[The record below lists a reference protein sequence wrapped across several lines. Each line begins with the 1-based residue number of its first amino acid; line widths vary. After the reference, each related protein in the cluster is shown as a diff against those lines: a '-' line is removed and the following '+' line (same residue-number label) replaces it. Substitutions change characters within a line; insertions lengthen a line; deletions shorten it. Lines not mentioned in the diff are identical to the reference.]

1 MHFGDDL
8 FSASKIMEYEISGK
22 EYLEDLQINYVVK
35 TNCINYFSVMIKE
48 KETIKGFT
56 LNQLKEH
63 FISIGE
69 PSFRA
74 EQVFK
79 WIYGDMVDDF
89 DSMNNL
95 PKSLRNKLA
104 EKFIIDTLRYSTTAI
119 STSTGTKKYIFETNE
134 GHKIESV
141 VIPEKKRT
149 TLCISTQ
156 VGCPLDCK
164 FCATGLMGFKK
175 NLTAGEIFDQF
186 KLASKDYKESVI
198 TNIVYMGM
206 GEPLL
211 NFNETVKSLEIF
223 AEELT
228 TGISLK
234 KITVSTAGIA
244 PKIKELEETGLK
256 VKLAFSLHSCFED
269 IRNKIMPIN
278 KKYSLKENIEA
289 LKSYAMKTKTRITFE
304 YVMLNE
310 INDRDEDIKALARLM
325 STIPSKLNIIPF
337 NSLEH
342 MNPSGLAGQL
352 KSTPMERIQ
361 EFADKLRAK
370 NITVMLRNTQGD
382 DIAAACG
389 QLAIKSLT
397 PALSNQ
403 SRRGR
408 ASTEGEGV

>member
-1 MHFGDDL
+1 MKSQQRI
-8 FSASKIMEYEISGK
+8 FSGNYTFNYIVRRTQKDYFWIM
-22 EYLEDLQINYVVK
+22 V
-35 TNCINYFSVMIKE
+35 KE
-48 KETIKGFT
+48 KEKHTLKGLT
-56 LNQLKEH
+56 LPELRDY
-63 FISIGE
+63 FFSTGE
-69 PSFRA
+69 PTFRA

-79 WIYGDMVDDF
+79 WMYGDMVNSF
-89 DSMNNL
+89 EEMSNL
-95 PKSLRNKLA
+95 PKTLRSKLS
-104 EKFIIDTLRYSTTAI
+104 EKLFMDTLKYSMIEI
-119 STSTGTKKYIFETNE
+119 SPSTGTKKYILETSE

-186 KLASKDYKESVI
+186 KLASKDYKESEI

-211 NFNETVKSLEIF
+211 NFKETVKSLQIF

-256 VKLAFSLHSCFED
+256 VKLAFSLHSFFEE
-269 IRNKIMPIN
+269 IRDKIMPIN

-304 YVMLNE
+304 YVMLDGV
-310 INDRDEDIKALARLM
+310 NDRDEDIKALARLM

-342 MNPSGLAGQL
+342 MNPSGLAGKL
-352 KSTPMERIQ
+352 RSTPMDRIHR
-361 EFADKLRAK
+361 FADKLREK

-389 QLAIKSLT
+389 QLATKLQSL
-397 PALSNQ
+397 
-403 SRRGR
+403 
-408 ASTEGEGV
+408 

>member
-1 MHFGDDL
+1 
-8 FSASKIMEYEISGK
+8 
-22 EYLEDLQINYVVK
+22 
-35 TNCINYFSVMIKE
+35 MIKE
-48 KETIKGFT
+48 KQTIKGYT
-56 LNQLKEH
+56 LPELKEY
-63 FISIGE
+63 FLSEGE
-69 PSFRA
+69 PAFRA

-79 WIYGDMVDDF
+79 WMYGDMVDEF
-89 DSMNNL
+89 YEMNNL
-95 PKSLRNKLA
+95 PKALRNKLA
-104 EKFIIDTLRYSTTAI
+104 ENFIIDTLLYSTSEI
-119 STSTGTKKYIFETNE
+119 SPSTKTKKYIFKTIE
-134 GHKIESV
+134 GNKIESV

-164 FCATGLMGFKK
+164 FCATGLMGYKK

-186 KLASKDYKESVI
+186 KLVSKDYKDSAI

-211 NFNETVKSLEIF
+211 NFKETVKSLEIF

-228 TGISLK
+228 KGISLK

-244 PKIKELEETGLK
+244 PKIKELEETELK
-256 VKLAFSLHSCFED
+256 VKLAFSLHSCFDE
-269 IRNKIMPIN
+269 IRSKIMPIN

-304 YVMLNE
+304 YVMLDG

-352 KSTPMERIQ
+352 RSTPIERIQ
-361 EFADKLRAK
+361 GFADKLREK

-389 QLAIKSLT
+389 QLATKLQSL
-397 PALSNQ
+397 
-403 SRRGR
+403 
-408 ASTEGEGV
+408 

>member
-1 MHFGDDL
+1 M
-8 FSASKIMEYEISGK
+8 IVK
-22 EYLEDLQINYVVK
+22 EENHQKKSLKGLTLEEMRNY
-35 TNCINYFSVMIKE
+35 
-48 KETIKGFT
+48 
-56 LNQLKEH
+56 
-63 FISIGE
+63 FISIKE
-69 PSFRA
+69 PPFRA

-79 WIYGDMVDDF
+79 WIYGDKVDNF
-89 DSMNNL
+89 DEMNNL
-95 PKSLRNKLA
+95 PKSLRQKLS
-104 EKFIIDTLRYSTTAI
+104 EEFSIDTLSYLTSEI
-119 STSTGTKKYIFETNE
+119 STSTKTKKYIFETADGNQ
-134 GHKIESV
+134 IESV
-141 VIPEKKRT
+141 IIPERKRT

-164 FCATGLMGFKK
+164 FCATGLMGYTK

-186 KLASKDYKESVI
+186 KLASKDYTDSEI

-211 NFNETVKSLEIF
+211 NFKETVKSLEIF

-278 KKYSLKENIEA
+278 KKYALKENIDA
-289 LKSYAMKTKTRITFE
+289 LKSYAAKTNTRITFE
-304 YVMLNE
+304 YVMLE
-310 INDRDEDIKALARLM
+310 GVNDRDEDVRALARLM

-342 MNPSGLAGQL
+342 MNPSGLSGKL
-352 KSTPMERIQ
+352 RSTPMDRIQ
-361 EFADKLRAK
+361 KFAAKLREK

-389 QLAIKSLT
+389 QLAVKSKIQT
-397 PALSNQ
+397 
-403 SRRGR
+403 R
-408 ASTEGEGV
+408 

>member
-1 MHFGDDL
+1 
-8 FSASKIMEYEISGK
+8 
-22 EYLEDLQINYVVK
+22 
-35 TNCINYFSVMIKE
+35 MIKE
-48 KETIKGFT
+48 KQTIKGFT
-56 LNQLKEH
+56 LKELKEY

-74 EQVFK
+74 KQVFK

-89 DSMNNL
+89 SEMSNL
-95 PKSLRNKLA
+95 PKSLRSKLA
-104 EKFIIDTLRYSTTAI
+104 EKFSIDTLCYSTSETSP
-119 STSTGTKKYIFETNE
+119 STRTKKYIFETVE
-134 GHKIESV
+134 GNKIESV

-164 FCATGLMGFKK
+164 FCATGLMGYKK

-186 KLASKDYKESVI
+186 KLASRDYKESEI

-211 NFNETVKSLEIF
+211 NFKETVKSLEIF
-223 AEELT
+223 SEELT
-228 TGISLK
+228 TDISLK

-244 PKIKELEETGLK
+244 PKIKELGETGLK

-304 YVMLNE
+304 YVMLNG

-342 MNPSGLAGQL
+342 MNPTGLAGKL
-352 KSTPMERIQ
+352 RSTPIERIQ
-361 EFADKLRAK
+361 EFADKLREK

-382 DIAAACG
+382 DISAACG
-389 QLAIKSLT
+389 QLAYPQT
-397 PALSNQ
+397 PFPRKGA
-403 SRRGR
+403 
-408 ASTEGEGV
+408 

>member
-1 MHFGDDL
+1 MV
-8 FSASKIMEYEISGK
+8 K
-22 EYLEDLQINYVVK
+22 ELD
-35 TNCINYFSVMIKE
+35 
-48 KETIKGFT
+48 TIKGFT
-56 LNQLKEH
+56 LPDLNEY
-63 FISIGE
+63 FISEGE

-95 PKSLRNKLA
+95 PKSLRKRLS
-104 EKFIIDTLRYSTTAI
+104 EKFYLDTLQYSTSEI
-119 STSTGTKKYIFETNE
+119 SKSTGTKKYIFETNE
-134 GHKIESV
+134 GDKIESV

-164 FCATGLMGFKK
+164 FCATGLMGYKK

-186 KLASKDYKESVI
+186 KLASKDYQESQI

-211 NFNETVKSLEIF
+211 NFNETVKSLQIF

-256 VKLAFSLHSCFED
+256 VKLAFSLHSCFDE

-278 KKYSLKENIEA
+278 KKYSLQANIEA
-289 LKSYAMKTKTRITFE
+289 LKGYAVKTNTRITFE
-304 YVMLNE
+304 YVMLE
-310 INDRDEDIKALARLM
+310 GINDRDEDIKALARLM

-342 MNPSGLAGQL
+342 MNPLGLAGKL
-352 KSTPMERIQ
+352 RSTPIDRIHK
-361 EFADKLRAK
+361 FADKLREK

-389 QLAIKSLT
+389 QLATKV
-397 PALSNQ
+397 
-403 SRRGR
+403 RRG
-408 ASTEGEGV
+408 

>member
-1 MHFGDDL
+1 ML
-8 FSASKIMEYEISGK
+8 NE
-22 EYLEDLQINYVVK
+22 
-35 TNCINYFSVMIKE
+35 KE
-48 KETIKGFT
+48 KKTLKGFT
-56 LNQLKEH
+56 LEELKDYFVSE
-63 FISIGE
+63 GE
-69 PSFRA
+69 QGFRA

-79 WIYGDMVDDF
+79 WMYGDMVDSF
-89 DSMNNL
+89 IEMSNL
-95 PKSLRNKLA
+95 PKPLRSKLS
-104 EKFIIDTLRYSTTAI
+104 EKLFMDTLKYSTSEI
-119 STSTGTKKYIFETNE
+119 SPSTGTKKYIFETNE

-164 FCATGLMGFKK
+164 FCATGLMGYKK

-186 KLASKDYKESVI
+186 KLTSKDYKESEI

-211 NFNETVKSLEIF
+211 NFKETVKSLEIF

-244 PKIKELEETGLK
+244 PKIKELKDTGLK

-269 IRNKIMPIN
+269 IRDKIMPIN
-278 KKYSLKENIEA
+278 KKYSLSENIEA
-289 LKSYAMKTKTRITFE
+289 LKSYAAKTNTRITFE
-304 YVMLNE
+304 YVMLDG

-342 MNPSGLAGQL
+342 MNPSGLAGKL

-361 EFADKLRAK
+361 DFADKLREK

-389 QLAIKSLT
+389 QLATKVL
-397 PALSNQ
+397 
-403 SRRGR
+403 R
-408 ASTEGEGV
+408 

>member
-1 MHFGDDL
+1 
-8 FSASKIMEYEISGK
+8 
-22 EYLEDLQINYVVK
+22 
-35 TNCINYFSVMIKE
+35 MIKE
-48 KETIKGFT
+48 KETIERKKTLKGLT
-56 LNQLKEH
+56 LSELKDY
-63 FISIGE
+63 FISRGE
-69 PSFRA
+69 PGFRA

-79 WIYGDMVDDF
+79 WTYGDMVNEF
-89 DSMNNL
+89 DEMNNL
-95 PKSLRNKLA
+95 PKSLRQKLS
-104 EKFIIDTLRYSTTAI
+104 EEFSIDTLSYLTSEI
-119 STSTGTKKYIFETNE
+119 STSTKTKKYIFETADGNQ
-134 GHKIESV
+134 IESV
-141 VIPEKKRT
+141 IIPERKRT

-164 FCATGLMGFKK
+164 FCATGLMGYKK
-175 NLTAGEIFDQF
+175 NLTSGEIFDQF
-186 KLASKDYKESVI
+186 KLARKDYKDSEI

-211 NFNETVKSLEIF
+211 NFKETVKSLEIF

-256 VKLAFSLHSCFED
+256 VKLGFSLHSCFED

-278 KKYSLKENIEA
+278 KKYALKENINA
-289 LKSYAMKTKTRITFE
+289 LKSYAAKTNTRITFE
-304 YVMLNE
+304 YVMLDGV
-310 INDRDEDIKALARLM
+310 NDRDEDVKALARLM

-342 MNPSGLAGQL
+342 MNPSGLSGKL
-352 KSTPMERIQ
+352 RSTSMDRIQ
-361 EFADKLRAK
+361 KFADKLRKK

-389 QLAIKSLT
+389 QLAVKLRIQT
-397 PALSNQ
+397 
-403 SRRGR
+403 R
-408 ASTEGEGV
+408 

>member
-1 MHFGDDL
+1 M
-8 FSASKIMEYEISGK
+8 
-22 EYLEDLQINYVVK
+22 
-35 TNCINYFSVMIKE
+35 TKE
-48 KETIKGFT
+48 KHTIKGLT
-56 LNQLKEH
+56 LKELKEY
-63 FISIGE
+63 FISEGE
-69 PSFRA
+69 PAFRA

-79 WIYGDMVDDF
+79 WMYGDMVDSF
-89 DSMNNL
+89 DLMSNL
-95 PKSLRNKLA
+95 PKSLRSKL
-104 EKFIIDTLRYSTTAI
+104 EENLYTDTLTYLTSEV
-119 STSTGTKKYIFETNE
+119 SPSTGTKKYIFETSE
-134 GHKIESV
+134 GNKIESV

-156 VGCPLDCK
+156 IGCPLDCK
-164 FCATGLMGFKK
+164 FCATGLMGYEK

-186 KLASKDYKESVI
+186 KLASKDYKESEI

-211 NFNETVKSLEIF
+211 NFKETVKSLEIF

-278 KKYSLKENIEA
+278 KKYSLKENIDA
-289 LKSYAMKTKTRITFE
+289 LKSYAAKTNTRITFE
-304 YVMLNE
+304 YVMLDG

-342 MNPSGLAGQL
+342 MNPSGLAGKL
-352 KSTPMERIQ
+352 RSTPMERIHT
-361 EFADKLRAK
+361 FADKLREK

-389 QLAIKSLT
+389 QLATKFQIS
-397 PALSNQ
+397 
-403 SRRGR
+403 
-408 ASTEGEGV
+408 

>member
-1 MHFGDDL
+1 M
-8 FSASKIMEYEISGK
+8 
-22 EYLEDLQINYVVK
+22 V
-35 TNCINYFSVMIKE
+35 KE
-48 KETIKGFT
+48 KEKHTLKGLT
-56 LNQLKEH
+56 LPELRDY
-63 FISIGE
+63 FVSTGE

-79 WIYGDMVDDF
+79 WMYGDMVDSF
-89 DSMNNL
+89 DEMSNL
-95 PKSLRNKLA
+95 PK
-104 EKFIIDTLRYSTTAI
+104 TLRAELIEKLNINTLQYSTSAT
-119 STSTGTKKYIFETNE
+119 SPSTGTKKYIFETSD
-134 GHKIESV
+134 GQKIESV
-141 VIPEKKRT
+141 VIPELKRT

-186 KLASKDYKESVI
+186 KLASKDYKESDI

-211 NFNETVKSLEIF
+211 NFKETIKSLEIF

-234 KITVSTAGIA
+234 RITVSTVGIA
-244 PKIKELEETGLK
+244 PKIKELEQTGLK
-256 VKLAFSLHSCFED
+256 VKLAFSLHSCFEE

-304 YVMLNE
+304 YVMLE
-310 INDRDEDIKALARLM
+310 GVNDRDEDIKALARLM

-342 MNPSGLAGQL
+342 MNPSGLAGKL
-352 KSTPMERIQ
+352 RSTPMDRIQ
-361 EFADKLRAK
+361 IFADKLREK

-389 QLAIKSLT
+389 QLAIKVQT
-397 PALSNQ
+397 K
-403 SRRGR
+403 
-408 ASTEGEGV
+408 